1 VFKLDAP
8 WDAGH
13 EFGARSGRGGF
24 AGRAAAERVRGR
36 PVHLPPLQDVPGVE
50 VRVEIAGV
58 PEDAMLTAG
67 RIQPSGVWALDR
79 DELSGLRLL
88 PVGLSGARCALAP
101 VSLQVTYIATN
112 LATGQSGAM
121 VTDVFVAGTDGQQA
135 SVESRVRTGAVL
147 GTVAVP
153 FEADESEVVRFRLV
167 DDAGGRFAIDTWAG
181 TVTVADGALFAGDA
195 GSRHVITV
203 EVASVDGWMTTQ
215 QFAVTGDR
223 NGAFTVTAVAEE
235 DPADAAA
242 PWAPATLYLPRRA
255 A

>member
-1 VFKLDAP
+1 
-8 WDAGH
+8 
-13 EFGARSGRGGF
+13 
-24 AGRAAAERVRGR
+24 
-36 PVHLPPLQDVPGVE
+36 
-50 VRVEIAGV
+50 
-58 PEDAMLTAG
+58 
-67 RIQPSGVWALDR
+67 
-79 DELSGLRLL
+79 
-88 PVGLSGARCALAP
+88 
-101 VSLQVTYIATN
+101 
-112 LATGQSGAM
+112 M
-121 VTDVFVAGTDGQQA
+121 VTDVFVAGADGQQA